1 MSKSSR
7 SVIFTLVIIA
17 FMFISACTPNG
28 SSNTGKNTSDD
39 NTVLG
44 SNSTGTTTNQGKST
58 STETP
63 VDNFPRTPDPVS
75 VTVTLDTA
83 NAIKASSYSF
93 LFSLRGKDAAGS
105 DLSLS
110 LDNKLYNLDAEGNLS
125 NAFGTVVS
133 MTPVSAI
140 EGLPFSQGFLTAV
153 ELGPEGLVMAVPG
166 NLTLKAPG
174 KHEDSEIIGFAADG
188 DGGNFHLYPVHAIYM
203 EYDNTTLFYF
213 NIMHFSLYG
222 VALATTAEI
231 EAQMAHP
238 PTSPVSQ
245 DEDELTPLTMPK
257 PDTSD
262 LTPLIGK
269 VQLQLLKSH
278 TRLVKPL
285 MDTLSGTKCEQV
297 SVAAYRFFEWES
309 KVDGAYQTDYFQ
321 AQIDADANALHA
333 RFVECAKTMCPICI
347 GSQSGSKADLGQV
360 NSMITLATFAE
371 TLSFYQG
378 FDDFAYWRQI
388 GNKCA
393 ESVGLQGA
401 GGSTGGDSMG
411 GEGTTLPTPTP
422 VGCPVP

>member
-7 SVIFTLVIIA
+7 SVLFTLVIIV
-17 FMFISACTPNG
+17 FMFISACAPNA
-28 SSNTGKNTSDD
+28 SSNSGKNTSND

-44 SNSTGTTTNQGKST
+44 SNATETTSDKGKST
-58 STETP
+58 PTDTP
-63 VDNFPRTPDPVS
+63 VDNFPRTPDPISVS
-75 VTVTLDTA
+75 VTLDTA
-83 NAIKASSYSF
+83 RVEKQTSYSF
-93 LFSLRGKDAAGS
+93 PFSVEGKSANGS
-105 DLSLS
+105 EFDIY
-110 LDNKLYNLDAEGNLS
+110 LDNKLYNLDAEGNLA
-125 NAFGTVVS
+125 NAFGTQVTV
-133 MTPVSAI
+133 TPVSAI
-140 EGLPFSQGFLTAV
+140 DGLPFSQGFLTAIQ
-153 ELGPEGLVMAVPG
+153 LGPEGLVMSDPGKLTFVVPG
-166 NLTLKAPG
+166 KFETSDL
-174 KHEDSEIIGFAADG
+174 IGFSADG
-188 DGGNFHLYPVHAIYM
+188 DGGNFHMYPVTAIYM
-203 EYDNTTLFYF
+203 DYDNTTRFYL

-222 VALATTAEI
+222 VALATPAEI
-231 EAQMAHP
+231 EAQLAHP

-245 DEDELTPLTMPK
+245 DEDELAPLVIIK
-257 PDTSD
+257 PDTYE

-269 VQLQLLKSH
+269 IQLQLLKSH

-285 MDTLSGTKCEQV
+285 LDNLSGTKCEQV
-297 SVAAYRFFEWES
+297 SVAAYRFNEWES
-309 KVDGAYQTDYFQ
+309 KVDHAYQNDYFQ
-321 AQIDADANALHA
+321 AQIDADANTLHA

-347 GSQSGSKADLGQV
+347 GSQSGSKADLGKV

-371 TLSFYQG
+371 TLSFNHG